1 MSRNDERWYLEK
13 ARLTLHRDG
22 ELEFDDNAIVSC
34 GADSGAYVQCWAWV
48 EDDEPDEG
56 GE

>member
-22 ELEFDDNAIVSC
+22 ELEFDDNATVSC

-48 EDDEPDEG
+48 EDDEPEEG
-56 GE
+56 E